1 MGCYCRIWHGCN
13 IRKAIMSFP
22 NEYFKLNSLDSRDP
36 ANSKTYYSIIAAANN
51 EVTCVVAY
59 TASNKHPM

>member
-1 MGCYCRIWHGCN
+1 
-13 IRKAIMSFP
+13 MSFP
-22 NEYFKLNSLDSRDP
+22 NEYFKLNSLDSRGP
-36 ANSKTYYSIIAAANN
+36 ASSKTHYSIIAAANN